1 MGKVVN
7 LNQYRKR
14 RSQEEREETASEN
27 RVKFGRTKKER
38 MLLQLETQR
47 NRSDL
52 DNKLLFDKS
61 SKDDSP
67 ETD

>member
-14 RSQEEREETASEN
+14 RANKTREESASEN
-27 RVKFGRTKKER
+27 RIKFGRTKKER

-47 NRSDL
+47 NRSAL
-52 DNKLLFDKS
+52 DNKSLVDKS
-61 SKDDSP
+61 AKDDAP
-67 ETD
+67 EAD

>member
-14 RSQEEREETASEN
+14 RSQEEREENASEN

-38 MLLQLETQR
+38 MLMQLETQR

>member
-14 RSQEEREETASEN
+14 RSQEEREENASEN
-27 RVKFGRTKKER
+27 RVKFGRTKNER

>member
-14 RSQEEREETASEN
+14 RSQKEREETASEN

-47 NRSDL
+47 NRADL
-52 DNKLLFDKS
+52 DNKILIDKS
-61 SKDDSP
+61 SKDDAP
-67 ETD
+67 DTD

>member
-14 RSQEEREETASEN
+14 RSQEEREENASEN

-38 MLLQLETQR
+38 MLLQLETQS

>member
-14 RSQEEREETASEN
+14 RSQEERGENASEN

-52 DNKLLFDKS
+52 DSKLLFDKS

>member
-14 RSQEEREETASEN
+14 RSQEEREENASEN

-52 DNKLLFDKS
+52 DSKLLFDKS

>member
-14 RSQEEREETASEN
+14 RSQEEREENASEN

-67 ETD
+67 EPD

>member
-14 RSQEEREETASEN
+14 RSQEEREENASEN

>member
-14 RSQEEREETASEN
+14 RSQKEREENASGN

-38 MLLQLETQR
+38 MLFQLESRR

-52 DNKLLFDKS
+52 DKKRLIDES

-67 ETD
+67 ETK